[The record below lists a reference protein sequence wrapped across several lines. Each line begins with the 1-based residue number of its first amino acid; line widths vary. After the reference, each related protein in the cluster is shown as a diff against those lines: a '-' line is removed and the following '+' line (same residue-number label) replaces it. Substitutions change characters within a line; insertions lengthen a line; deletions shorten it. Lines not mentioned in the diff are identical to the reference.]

1 VVLNAYRLHDSERAL
16 ELALRINMPGLWL
29 AQVAL
34 TVIYTQL
41 EQMDQAGTA
50 LRNLLDLRPDFR
62 AIARQ
67 ELSKWWEPEMV
78 EQMLGDLR
86 KAGLDVTGRAD
97 QAPTSTF
104 TTPARST
111 SGETRATVR
120 EGEGFWVGVLPFKYA
135 GSNEDLKALAD
146 GLTEDITTGLSRF
159 SYIKVIARSTAD
171 RHGSGPVDVRS
182 AGKELGARFVMEG
195 SLRQSGNKLRLAVQL
210 VDTMRGSHVWA
221 ETYERSFNPEA
232 LFDLQDELVPRIVST
247 VADAHGILPHTLG
260 ESVRSKS
267 PEQLSPYEAV
277 LRGFSYAE
285 RISPEEH
292 AITRDALERA
302 VQLAPTYAYAWAM
315 LSLII
320 KDEFEFGFNPKP
332 DPLDRMLQAA
342 RRAVELDFSGHRG
355 FQALAVAHF
364 NRKEVQAFRTAADR
378 AIALNPMD
386 GCNLA
391 HIGALIA
398 YAGEWERGCNIVER
412 ALQLNP
418 NHPGWFWFPLAFNAY
433 RRGDYTG
440 ALTYGLKINLP
451 NFLWTHLVQAAI
463 YGQLGQHEE
472 AAKAVQELRRLN
484 PHIEQVVKAG
494 SQRLFDPELTRQLLD
509 GLRKAGLEIPDS
521 QEIASE
527 KITG

>member
-1 VVLNAYRLHDSERAL
+1 
-16 ELALRINMPGLWL
+16 
-29 AQVAL
+29 
-34 TVIYTQL
+34 
-41 EQMDQAGTA
+41 
-50 LRNLLDLRPDFR
+50 
-62 AIARQ
+62 
-67 ELSKWWEPEMV
+67 
-78 EQMLGDLR
+78 
-86 KAGLDVTGRAD
+86 
-97 QAPTSTF
+97 
-104 TTPARST
+104 
-111 SGETRATVR
+111 
-120 EGEGFWVGVLPFKYA
+120 
-135 GSNEDLKALAD
+135 
-146 GLTEDITTGLSRF
+146 
-159 SYIKVIARSTAD
+159 
-171 RHGSGPVDVRS
+171 
-182 AGKELGARFVMEG
+182 
-195 SLRQSGNKLRLAVQL
+195 
-210 VDTMRGSHVWA
+210 
-221 ETYERSFNPEA
+221 
-232 LFDLQDELVPRIVST
+232 
-247 VADAHGILPHTLG
+247 LG

-342 RRAVELDFSGHRG
+342 RRAVELDSSGHRG